1 MNGLFYGSIYMF
13 VFMICTIYPEL
24 YSGKPYLH
32 IISYELSGNS
42 IFESR
47 NTIVNKI

>member
-1 MNGLFYGSIYMF
+1 MVFFYVSIYMF
-13 VFMICTIYPEL
+13 VFMICINYPEL